1 LPAPP
6 FSALDHIGFSVA
18 SLDRSIPFYT
28 ALLGEEPLLR
38 KKWDVEYV
46 GEVVGY
52 RGLVLEAAFWR
63 LPGGTILELIEY
75 VEPPP
80 RSVDLETYN
89 IGNAHLCLVTDDMDS
104 DFERLRPLGAAFRSE
119 RPVEIPWGPYRGGKA
134 CYLRDGDGISIELLE
149 LPPGGPNFGSG

>member
-119 RPVEIPWGPYRGGKA
+119 RAVEIPWGPYRGGKA

-149 LPPGGPNFGSG
+149 LPPGGPNFSSG

>member
-1 LPAPP
+1 LPVPP

-38 KKWDVEYV
+38 KKWNVEYV

-80 RSVDLETYN
+80 RSVNLETYN

-149 LPPGGPNFGSG
+149 LPPGGPNFSSG

>member
-104 DFERLRPLGAAFRSE
+104 DFERLRPLGAAFQSE

-149 LPPGGPNFGSG
+149 LPPGGPNFSSG